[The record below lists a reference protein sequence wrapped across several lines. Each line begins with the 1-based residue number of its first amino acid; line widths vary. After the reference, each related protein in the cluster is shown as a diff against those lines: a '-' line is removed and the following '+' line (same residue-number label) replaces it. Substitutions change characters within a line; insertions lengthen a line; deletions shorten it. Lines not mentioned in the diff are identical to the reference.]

1 MSSSQFEEL
10 QNEFVG
16 QKRKITELEQ
26 NAKVL
31 EQNAKVLEQ
40 NVKVLEQNAKVL
52 EQTVIDIQVVL
63 PYKYAENTTNST
75 VKICENG
82 ISKGVGFFMKS
93 EIVGTVLHNLYDVS
107 DANVWNDK
115 YIGSSIANGTAVFN
129 GKTVLGEHITL
140 TLHKYNIKYDFAVLK
155 SSVSSSNVLAISSC
169 TSLREWF
176 KGLAVTSFHI
186 GATSA
191 VSDAD
196 IVSESF
202 TVVPAILLKKSKHHI
217 LYSAGMLL
225 ADDSGGAVVT
235 STDGTVIAIH
245 VECFNEANEALEIDA
260 LTTIRDVANS
270 VNSLTKGVG
279 QGYIGLRLDI
289 EEVKELL
296 K

>member
-40 NVKVLEQNAKVL
+40 
-52 EQTVIDIQVVL
+52 TVIDIQVVL
-63 PYKYAENTTNST
+63 PDKYVENTTNST
-75 VKICENG
+75 VKIVCENG
-82 ISKGVGFFMKS
+82 TGKGVGFFMKS

-202 TVVPAILLKKSKHHI
+202 TVVPAILLKKSKPHI

-225 ADDSGGAVVT
+225 AGDSGGAVVT